1 MIVIVRYRAPE
12 LDIDDR
18 PGSSF
23 ESFSLSDY
31 LDGSPEGTEKTLISH
46 EVDFDDLDSDY
57 RSTTYSRPTVGMS
70 SDCLDGSQATDKND
84 RSRTHKLVSNVTGSL
99 QYFEESSCSTENA
112 SDSLDGNPQMIPSI
126 TNVASNIKTSDDAG
140 TVISENGVRVK
151 VVSLPYL
158 KTDDRIQCVLEFDS
172 SFTNIL
178 DIYPITPTVAWV
190 YNLERLRLI
199 DIEGTLLFDYPLKGG
214 FLYLQGTENI
224 NEVLLL
230 DHGENKIIKVVLSK
244 DTSNKT
250 DALIGPLIDMG
261 TNEKTQNRIK
271 HFLLRKSG
279 DIVVCVSRKN
289 RKCGCIPTDILY
301 LQIYNRDGLF
311 LRETKLQHNGTNLT
325 GDIYAITENNNG
337 HICLAGNK
345 GIDRNE
351 HFLLD
356 LDLQLREHF
365 FFDGN
370 ESDSNFFPTSLAT
383 TRRND
388 ILFVNNL
395 EQIQVIDENGKIL
408 RNIQTDSFISHGRP
422 ERIATDREDKLWIV
436 TSLGKII
443 SVQLK

>member
-1 MIVIVRYRAPE
+1 MIIIVRYRTPE

-18 PGSSF
+18 PGSCF
-23 ESFSLSDY
+23 ESFSSSDY
-31 LDGSPEGTEKTLISH
+31 LDGSPGGTEKTLISH
-46 EVDFDDLDSDY
+46 ELDFDDLDSDH
-57 RSTTYSRPTVGMS
+57 RSTAYSRQIVGMS
-70 SDCLDGSQATDKND
+70 SDCLDGSKGTDENNL
-84 RSRTHKLVSNVTGSL
+84 SSTHKLVTGTL
-99 QYFEESSCSTENA
+99 QYFGESSCSIDNA
-112 SDSLDGNPQMIPSI
+112 TDSLDGNPHIMKPSI
-126 TNVASNIKTSDDAG
+126 INVASNIKTSDDAG
-140 TVISENGVRVK
+140 TEISENGVSVK

-172 SFTNIL
+172 SFRNIL

-199 DIEGTLLFDYPLKGG
+199 DIGGKLLFDYPLKGG

-244 DTSNKT
+244 DTSNQT

-261 TNEKTQNRIK
+261 TNEKTQNKIK

-279 DIVVCVSRKN
+279 DIVVCVSRKL
-289 RKCGCIPTDILY
+289 RKCGCIPTNILY
-301 LQIYNRDGLF
+301 IQIYSRDGLF

-345 GIDRNE
+345 DTDNNS
-351 HFLLD
+351 HYLVD
-356 LDLQLREHF
+356 LDIQLREHF

-370 ESDSNFFPTSLAT
+370 ESDTNFFPTSLAT

-408 RNIQTDSFISHGRP
+408 RNILTDSFISHGRP
-422 ERIATDREDKLWIV
+422 ERIATDREEKLWIV
-436 TSLGKII
+436 TSLGKIL